1 MKGGATEA
9 AEPNLTEL
17 QRTVLLAM
25 AGHGGTW
32 PESSGGGRWNWNNV
46 SGTRQI
52 MEALRKKGAVEH
64 VEHVGFDRYE
74 MSPVGWALAK
84 KGTQGDATSAQAAET
99 AIGKPRVHR
108 QDTHE
113 LNADIVKGPIA
124 QDANGHEFRID
135 HVYVRWTRVDG
146 KWWSLWDCNL
156 AGPRILKSGKESETL
171 RGKWEVREETIPD
184 WLAPWLKENG
194 PPAS

>member
-1 MKGGATEA
+1 MKDDAPED
-9 AEPNLTEL
+9 AEPKLTEL

-52 MEALRKKGAVEH
+52 MEALRKKGAVG
-64 VEHVGFDRYE
+64 HVGSDRYE

-84 KGTQGDATSAQAAET
+84 KGTQGGEPAARET
-99 AIGKPRVHR
+99 GAAIGKPRVHR
-108 QDTHE
+108 QDTHQ

-146 KWWSLWDCNL
+146 KWWSLWDCTL
-156 AGPRILKSGKESETL
+156 AGPRILKSGEESETR
-171 RGKWEVREETIPD
+171 RGKSEVEEDAIPD
-184 WLAPWLKENG
+184 WLAPWLKEHE
-194 PPAS
+194 PPAN